1 VSREIVGG
9 LMSGLGWDEFEA
21 TASWRTADRV
31 ITVADVAQFSA
42 LSGDGNPLHLDDGYA
57 RAAGYR
63 GRIVQGVLG
72 TAVATGLV
80 NRLGVTAGTLVALL
94 GVAWRFE
101 QPLYP
106 GTRVHVRLGV
116 GTVRPTRRA
125 DRGVVV
131 LDAALCDDAGTV
143 YQRGELTML
152 VRTRS
157 GAEPG
162 QPEGGVR

>member
-1 VSREIVGG
+1 MDG
-9 LMSGLGWDEFEA
+9 LWWDEF
-21 TASWRTADRV
+21 TADGRWRTGERV
-31 ITVADVAQFSA
+31 VSVADIEAFST
-42 LSGDGNPLHLDDGYA
+42 LSGDVNPLHLDDAYA

-63 GRIVQGVLG
+63 GRIAQGVLG

-101 QPLYP
+101 GPLYP
-106 GTRVHVRLGV
+106 GTRVHVDLSV
-116 GTVRPTRRA
+116 GSVRPTRRP

-131 LDAALCDDAGTV
+131 LEAVLCDDTGTI

-152 VRTRS
+152 VRSRPA
-157 GAEPG
+157 GIA
-162 QPEGGVR
+162 